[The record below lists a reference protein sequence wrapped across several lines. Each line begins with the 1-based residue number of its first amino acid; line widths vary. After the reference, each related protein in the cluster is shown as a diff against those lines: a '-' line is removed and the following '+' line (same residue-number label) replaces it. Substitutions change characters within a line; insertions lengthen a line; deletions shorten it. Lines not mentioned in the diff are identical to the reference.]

1 MHVSCLDDFVYS
13 VDELNQEVKENGN
26 NFSGGQKQRIALCRA
41 ILFNKQIYLVD
52 EITSGLDRNNKVKI
66 EKYLLNNKDITLIY
80 ISHHIDKE
88 IENLFD
94 EIVYL

>member
-1 MHVSCLDDFVYS
+1 M
-13 VDELNQEVKENGN
+13 
-26 NFSGGQKQRIALCRA
+26 
-41 ILFNKQIYLVD
+41 VD

-94 EIVYL
+94 EIVYLWKFLTVLSV